1 MAKLIQLRQRIRA
14 IETIKKITHAMRLIS
29 MSTHSHLKSLQDP
42 LTAYTHAL
50 NGIFL
55 ELSAASPRWH
65 NPIIHAHEH
74 TNNNKTL
81 LIIIGS
87 QKGLCGS
94 FNTYLFKLITNHIT
108 KVNYL
113 PHDLDIIAVGQKAI
127 DFVRTL
133 KIYPLKYAYEK
144 NNAHRIEPISHEI
157 AHMIVHAPS
166 PYRSVIIASN
176 LFKSFFTQ
184 KPHITALIP
193 LKAPNEKVVEITH
206 DYIWEQPSPEILNA
220 LVPQYLT
227 SQIHYF
233 LFQSLF
239 AEHAARFISMD
250 TATRNANSLL
260 EATRLEYNKLRQAKI
275 TKELTELVGSFGQ

>member
-1 MAKLIQLRQRIRA
+1 MAKLIQLRQRIKA

-50 NGIFL
+50 NRIFG
-55 ELSAASPRWH
+55 ELLVASPRWY
-65 NPIIHAHEH
+65 NPIIHANEH
-74 TNNNKTL
+74 TNNKTL

-94 FNTYLFKLITNHIT
+94 FNTYLFKAISNHLD
-108 KVNYL
+108 KVKY
-113 PHDLDIIAVGQKAI
+113 PSHELDIIAVGQKAI
-127 DFVRTL
+127 DFVRNVGT
-133 KIYPLKYAYEK
+133 YPLKYSYDK
-144 NNAHRIEPISHEI
+144 SNAHRIESISQEI
-157 AHMIVHAPS
+157 AHMLVYAPA
-166 PYRSVIIASN
+166 PYRSVLIASN

-184 KPHITALIP
+184 KPHITQLIP
-193 LKAPNEKVVEITH
+193 FEQRDIKESELH
-206 DYIWEQPSPEILNA
+206 DDYIWDQSSNELLDA
-220 LVPQYLT
+220 LIPQYLT

-233 LFQSLF
+233 LFQSLL

-275 TKELTELVGSFGQ
+275 TKELTELVGSFS